1 MTTIWETR
9 TGMTREQ
16 VETLYIGLANELM
29 KIGATEEQ
37 AKKLAEQKI
46 REIAGL

>member
-1 MTTIWETR
+1 MKTIWETR

-16 VETLYIGLANELM
+16 VEALYIGLANELM
-29 KIGATEEQ
+29 KVGATEEQ
-37 AKKLAEQKI
+37 AKQVAEKKI